1 MPLLSG
7 VGILLASMG
16 LFGMATLSVAR
27 RTKEMGILK
36 VLGATQG
43 SILTMFQRE
52 ILGIF
57 YWPLCLHGLWHI
69 MRRNSR
75 CRILRTRPR

>member
-16 LFGMATLSVAR
+16 LFGMSTLSVAR

-43 SILTMFQRE
+43 SILTMIQRG

-57 YWPLCLHGLWHI
+57 ILAAVLAWPLAYYAAQQ
-69 MRRNSR
+69 
-75 CRILRTRPR
+75 

>member
-57 YWPLCLHGLWHI
+57 LLAAVLAWPLAYYAAQQ
-69 MRRNSR
+69 
-75 CRILRTRPR
+75 